1 VARPLPLVHS
11 PAAVTLLVL
20 VTVILVASGVYMMIE
35 RWSFLT
41 ALIFTL
47 ATVTTVGYGNVY
59 PSHPAGEIFTA
70 ALMMVALGVVVVAL
84 STYASRLLHLVSRG
98 ADPMEQNDLAV
109 AALRDHVI
117 VIADEN
123 MASALLPGLR
133 AKGLPFVAVTAHA
146 DLHARWLEEG
156 HLVVLGNPEDEEVL
170 QRAGVERALGLI
182 AALPSDA
189 ENVFVAL
196 SAHELNP
203 RLRIAA
209 RAHSSSSIPKL
220 RRSGADEIVLP
231 DQVTAMN
238 LASLFQD
245 RSRVGAM
252 VRDVTEQ
259 LRAALSRP
267 QAASPAAVG
276 RGAGEASGTQRR
288 AVEGRPEDIL
298 FRAVRLALQELSPD
312 MEQTLFA
319 LGEQFGREAVA
330 PNLAGGDLCQVLE
343 KLGPLWGAAG
353 LGSVRVVECSESAA
367 RLEETRCS
375 TCQGMPNVGKPVCHL
390 ERGVLNGA
398 VEASLGRTV
407 RTRETKCWG
416 LGDHVCEFEIT
427 ADLHRH

>member
-1 VARPLPLVHS
+1 MGKQLGDLLRS
-11 PAAVTLLVL
+11 PGGVTLLLLVAVVL
-20 VTVILVASGVYMMIE
+20 VATAVYMAIE
-35 RWSFLT
+35 GWPFLT

-47 ATVTTVGYGNVY
+47 ATITTVGYGNVY
-59 PSHPAGEIFTA
+59 PSHAAGEIFTA
-70 ALMMVALGVVVVAL
+70 GLMTVALAAVVVAL
-84 STYASRLLHLVSRG
+84 STYASRLLHLVARG
-98 ADPMEQNDLAV
+98 VDPMEHNDRAI
-109 AALRDHVI
+109 AALRDHVV
-117 VIADEN
+117 VIADEGL
-123 MASALLPGLR
+123 ASVLLPSLR
-133 AKGLPFVAVTAHA
+133 AKEVPLVAVTPEAEL
-146 DLHARWLEEG
+146 DARWREEG
-156 HLVVLGNPEDEEVL
+156 YLVALGDPEDEEVL
-170 QRAGVERALGLI
+170 RKAGVERALGLI

-209 RAHSSSSIPKL
+209 RAHSPSSIAKL

-231 DQVTAMN
+231 GQVTAVN

-245 RSRVGAM
+245 RTRVGAM
-252 VRDVTEQ
+252 VHDVTEQ
-259 LRAALSRP
+259 LRTALAQP
-267 QAASPAAVG
+267 PAVPAA
-276 RGAGEASGTQRR
+276 AGSR
-288 AVEGRPEDIL
+288 ADDIL

-330 PNLAGGDLCQVLE
+330 PNLAAGELCQVLE
-343 KLGPLWGAAG
+343 KLAPLWAASG
-353 LGSVRVVECSESAA
+353 LGNVRVAACSENGA

-375 TCQGMPNVGKPVCHL
+375 TCQGMPNVGKAVCHL

-398 VEASLGRTV
+398 IEAALGRTV

-416 LGDHVCEFEIT
+416 LGDQVCEFEIA

>member
-1 VARPLPLVHS
+1 MGDQLRPLVRS

-20 VTVILVASGVYMMIE
+20 VAVILVASGVYMMIE
-35 RWSFLT
+35 GWSFLT

-59 PSHPAGEIFTA
+59 PSHPAGEVFTA
-70 ALMMVALGVVVVAL
+70 ALMTVALGVVVVAL
-84 STYASRLLHLVSRG
+84 STYASRLVHLVSRG

-133 AKGLPFVAVTAHA
+133 GKGLPFVAVTAQA
-146 DLHARWLEEG
+146 DLHARWMEEG
-156 HLVVLGNPEDEEVL
+156 YLVVLGNPEDEEVL

-209 RAHSSSSIPKL
+209 RAHSPSSIPKL

-267 QAASPAAVG
+267 PTPSPV
-276 RGAGEASGTQRR
+276 
-288 AVEGRPEDIL
+288 VEGRPEDIL

-353 LGSVRVVECSESAA
+353 LGSVRVIACSESAA

-398 VEASLGRTV
+398 LEAALERTV

-427 ADLHRH
+427 ADLHRHQ

>member
-1 VARPLPLVHS
+1 MSRTASLLHS
-11 PAAVTLLVL
+11 PGWVTLLVL
-20 VTVILVASGVYMMIE
+20 VVVVLAATGAYMLIE
-35 RWSFLT
+35 GWPFLT

-47 ATVTTVGYGNVY
+47 ATITTVGYGNVY
-59 PSHPAGEIFTA
+59 PSHPMGEVFTA

-84 STYASRLLHLVSRG
+84 STYASRLLSLVARG
-98 ADPMEQNDLAV
+98 ADPMEQNERAV

-123 MASALLPGLR
+123 MASILLPGLR
-133 AKGLPFVAVTAHA
+133 SKELPFVVVTADA

-156 HLVVLGNPEDEEVL
+156 YLVVLGNPEDEEVL
-170 QRAGVERALGLI
+170 ERAGAERALGLI

-196 SAHELNP
+196 SAHEMNP

-209 RAHSSSSIPKL
+209 RAHSPSSIPKL
-220 RRSGADEIVLP
+220 RRSGADEVVLP
-231 DQVTAMN
+231 DQVTAVN

-245 RSRVGAM
+245 RTRVGAM

-267 QAASPAAVG
+267 QAAAA
-276 RGAGEASGTQRR
+276 ASEA
-288 AVEGRPEDIL
+288 RPEDIL

-330 PNLAGGDLCQVLE
+330 PNLAGGDLCHVLE
-343 KLGPLWGAAG
+343 RLAPLWGAAG
-353 LGSVRVVECSESAA
+353 LGSVRVVECTESAA
-367 RLEETRCS
+367 RLEELRCA
-375 TCQGMPNVGKPVCHL
+375 TCQGMPNVGRPVCHL

-398 VEASLGRTV
+398 LEAALGRTV

-416 LGDHVCEFEIT
+416 LGDQVCEFEIA